1 MRLALAMVGL
11 MIAASP
17 AAAAP
22 DLDGALRCSGPLAGA
37 RLTPVLLVHGTG
49 TTSAEWDVAYAD
61 ALRAEGRPWCAVD
74 LPDRGFS
81 DIQAASEYVV
91 HALRRM
97 GAEAGRPVGVIG
109 HSQGGLEP
117 RWALRFWPDLE
128 PLVSDVIS
136 FGTPHRGFAACREPP
151 CEPAFWQMNLGSL
164 FLGAV
169 NAGDETPGPAG
180 FTSVFTRFDEVV
192 PAESSVL
199 AGAANIDVRDVCPGH
214 AVEHYLFA
222 LDPVAFAIAQDAL
235 DHPGP
240 ARAERVRRSSCLEWL
255 PPGSDPA
262 KVLNGGAEALLAA
275 EDAHGAKVDR
285 EPPLACYAGGDCPAP
300 GCTEPTPAA
309 AGCPAPG
316 CTSPAACDPRACV
329 VPRLRGRT
337 LRAARRRLAAADCRS
352 GRVTRVRSR
361 LRRGAVVRS
370 RPGAGARRPAGARVA
385 LRVSAG
391 RAH

>member
-1 MRLALAMVGL
+1 MRVAVALAGMML
-11 MIAASP
+11 AASP
-17 AAAAP
+17 ATASANV
-22 DLDGALRCSGPLAGA
+22 DTSLRCAGPLAGA
-37 RLTPVLLVHGTG
+37 RLTPVLLVHSTG

-91 HALRRM
+91 HAVRRM
-97 GAEAGRPVGVIG
+97 AAEAGRPVGVIG

-117 RWALRFWPDLE
+117 RWAIRFWPDLE

-151 CEPAFWQMNLGSL
+151 CEPAMWQMHVGSR
-164 FLGAV
+164 FLGAL
-169 NAGDETPGPAG
+169 NAGDETPGSPG
-180 FTSVFTRFDEVV
+180 FTSVYTRFDEVV
-192 PAESSVL
+192 PPEASVL
-199 AGAANIDVRDVCPGH
+199 AGGANIDVADVCPGH

-240 ARAERVRRSSCLEWL
+240 ARAERVRRSSCLEFL
-255 PPGSDPA
+255 PPGSDPS
-262 KVLNGGAEALLAA
+262 KVANGGADALLAA
-275 EDAHGAKVDR
+275 DDAQGTRVPA
-285 EPPLACYAGGDCPAP
+285 EPPLACYATGSCPAP
-300 GCTEPTPAA
+300 AEAPEP
-309 AGCPAPG
+309 
-316 CTSPAACDPRACV
+316 SCV
-329 VPRLRGRT
+329 VPPLRGLPVAT
-337 LRAARRRLAAADCRS
+337 ARRRLAAAGCRG

-370 RPGAGARRPAGARVA
+370 RPGAGARRPAGTRVA

-391 RAH
+391 LAR